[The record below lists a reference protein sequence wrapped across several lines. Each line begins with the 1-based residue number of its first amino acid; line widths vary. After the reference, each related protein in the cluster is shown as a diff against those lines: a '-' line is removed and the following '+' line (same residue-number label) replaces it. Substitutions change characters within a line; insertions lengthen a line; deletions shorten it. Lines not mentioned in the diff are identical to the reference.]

1 MPRGSFF
8 IHRTW
13 CALLE
18 VSCMQRPPKRKAA
31 CDALHKIQR
40 VREWEEMPESS
51 KRFRACAAQIEAE
64 FQTEETLQHVRAED
78 LEEETHAVS
87 ESDNESYTA
96 DSFVEHDEAEDSS
109 EDFEA
114 TTQAFSVSETSS
126 SEDSECEDAECED
139 AECEDAEGEDAE
151 GEDAEGE
158 DAEGEDAECEDAECE
173 DAECESIDDA
183 GTEQISSAEQQSIG
197 ACGLVAESD
206 GLPQQED

>member
-1 MPRGSFF
+1 
-8 IHRTW
+8 
-13 CALLE
+13 
-18 VSCMQRPPKRKAA
+18 MQRPPKRKAA

-78 LEEETHAVS
+78 LEEETHAES

-114 TTQAFSVSETSS
+114 STQAFSVSETSS
-126 SEDSECEDAECED
+126 SEDS
-139 AECEDAEGEDAE
+139 
-151 GEDAEGE
+151 
-158 DAEGEDAECEDAECE
+158 
-173 DAECESIDDA
+173 ECESIDDA

-197 ACGLVAESD
+197 AWGLAAESD